1 VEAAQTWCSGGK
13 TLAILASAPG
23 QHLTTTHRRHA
34 RAKAVA
40 PLAHE
45 NARLKCPFHSLVS
58 IRFGLR
64 ANAALYSGFR
74 AVKSMPP
81 HFSASLRIALRA
93 LRNSLHNT
101 VTEATGAQTL
111 LYHDLSAVIA

>member
-1 VEAAQTWCSGGK
+1 M
-13 TLAILASAPG
+13 
-23 QHLTTTHRRHA
+23 
-34 RAKAVA
+34 A

-81 HFSASLRIALRA
+81 RFSASLLAALRA
-93 LRNSLHNT
+93 MRNSLHNT
-101 VTEATGAQTL
+101 VTEATGAQASF
-111 LYHDLSAVIA
+111 YHHPSAVMA